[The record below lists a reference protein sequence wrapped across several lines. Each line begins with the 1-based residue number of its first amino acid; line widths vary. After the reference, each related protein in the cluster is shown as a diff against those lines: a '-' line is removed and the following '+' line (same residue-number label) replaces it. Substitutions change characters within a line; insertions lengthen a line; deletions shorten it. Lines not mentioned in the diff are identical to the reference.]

1 MAQYIIQAIAFQLFF
16 LIVYDVFLKKETFF
30 NWNRAYLLITAILSF
45 VLPFIKIEMF
55 KNIVPQQYIITLP
68 EVVIGKQNPIVLD
81 EVFIEGANQASSF
94 SWSWMYLF
102 YFGSAIA
109 FSIFAYKLIN
119 IIRLIYSNPKQEE
132 QNLQIV
138 NLENSRDAFSFFNYI
153 FIGKQLE
160 SEERETIIK
169 HELVHVK
176 QKHTFDMLFFE
187 ILRVFFWFNPLI
199 YMYQNRISVVHEF
212 IADAEAVK
220 HNKTQYYQN
229 LLSQVFHAKQVSFI
243 NPFFK
248 ESLIK
253 KRIVM
258 LQKSKS
264 KQVQLLRYAL
274 LIPMVIGMLIY
285 SSCSD
290 ENQKREDLMEE
301 NSIKELSILEQI
313 EAIKKEIEIQGEVT
327 QEGEKGLFL
336 LLGRTTFNINQD
348 FLDKVDEYNE
358 AENKNEIHKKITY
371 LFKSLPTEGSITDEE
386 IFAIKKLITIT
397 QGSSLNS
404 SEYEGKSEV
413 PFSVISQVPVFPG
426 CNSQADEAGK
436 KVCFNEGISNFVAKN
451 FNADLAKTLDLKGSI
466 KISVFFKIDNQG
478 NIIEAKARAPKPE
491 LEVEAVRVV
500 NMLPK
505 MTPGMHGGK
514 AVNVPYYLPI
524 KFEIKE

>member
-1 MAQYIIQAIAFQLFF
+1 MVQYIIQSIAFQLFF
-16 LIVYDVFLKKETFF
+16 LIVYDLFLKKETFF
-30 NWNRAYLLITAILSF
+30 NWNRMYLLITAALSF
-45 VLPFIKIEMF
+45 VLPLIKIEMF

-220 HNKTQYYQN
+220 HNKSQYYQN
-229 LLSQVFHAKQVSFI
+229 LLSQVFNAKQVSFI

-274 LIPMVIGMLIY
+274 LIPMVFGMLIY

-290 ENQKREDLMEE
+290 TSQDTMVEN
-301 NSIKELSILEQI
+301 ELSQEDQLKMII
-313 EAIKKEIEIQGEVT
+313 ESFDKEGKLNDSEKEELSTYFLDAIKANVQGQDVSTKSISASE
-327 QEGEKGLFL
+327 
-336 LLGRTTFNINQD
+336 FNGID
-348 FLDKVDEYNE
+348 
-358 AENKNEIHKKITY
+358 
-371 LFKSLPTEGSITDEE
+371 
-386 IFAIKKLITIT
+386 
-397 QGSSLNS
+397 
-404 SEYEGKSEV
+404 EV
-413 PFSVISQVPVFPG
+413 PFAVIDEVPVFPG
-426 CNSQADEAGK
+426 CDENAVQVARKG
-436 KVCFNEGISNFVAKN
+436 CFNEEISNFVAKN
-451 FNADLAKTLDLKGSI
+451 FNVDLGKTLNLTGSV

-478 NIIEAKARAPKPE
+478 NITEAKARAAKPE
-491 LEVEAVRVV
+491 LEAEALRVV

-505 MTPGMHGGK
+505 MTPGKHKGK
-514 AVNVPYYLPI
+514 SVTVPYYLPI
-524 KFEIKE
+524 RFQINE